1 MNKLMDQ
8 CVEAAKQIT
17 AAYNERFWAARD
29 AVCKGTPPPEPPPPD
44 YAAATREGAISDIET
59 LPARKV
65 IEAAAKA
72 GTKGSVSIGGKVV
85 PYDFSQRSELKDS
98 RGKAILDR
106 HGNPILTGAGALQQ
120 QQIELEG
127 MRESADA
134 IAAMSLD
141 IQQRY
146 GKDMNL
152 EHLQRIKEADP
163 VGWEVR
169 QQLAQ
174 TTLEELSAGREL
186 GEAASKQVE
195 QSVRG
200 AQAARGNVYGAANIG
215 QEALAK
221 FDAGQRLLTQR
232 MSQAQAYALGTPI
245 TAQYGAISGAQQ
257 GAAQVSPM
265 QLNPGIGLNP
275 NAGAQGAQFA
285 MSSYGTQ
292 SQNYATR
299 LANTTSPWMEGLGM
313 VAGIGA
319 QAAGGYFGGLASRPP
334 SINTSNPG
342 MYNAIV

>member
-8 CVEAAKQIT
+8 CMEAAKRIT
-17 AAYNERFWAARD
+17 AAHKERYWAAAD
-29 AVCKGTPPPEPPPPD
+29 ATCKGTPPPAPAAPD
-44 YAAATREGAISDIET
+44 YAAATREGVVVDIES
-59 LPARKV
+59 LPARKI

-72 GTKGSVSIGGKVV
+72 GTAGTTSVGGKQIS
-85 PYDFSQRSELKDS
+85 YDFS
-98 RGKAILDR
+98 GV
-106 HGNPILTGAGALQQ
+106 GALDQQ
-120 QQIELEG
+120 KIELEG
-127 MRESADA
+127 MRASADA

-146 GKDMNL
+146 GGDMNIEQL
-152 EHLQRIKEADP
+152 KRIKEADP

-186 GEAASKQVE
+186 GAAAAHQVE

-257 GAAQVSPM
+257 GAAQFAPM
-265 QLNPGIGLNP
+265 QLNPGIGLNQ

-285 MSSYGTQ
+285 MGSYQQQ
-292 SQNYATR
+292 SQNYATQ
-299 LANTTSPWMEGLGM
+299 LANTSNPWMEGLGM
-313 VAGIGA
+313 LAGVGA
-319 QAAGGYFGGLASRPP
+319 QAAGGYFGGLGSRPTITP
-334 SINTSNPG
+334 GNPG
-342 MYNAIV
+342 LYNAV